1 MMKKSG
7 CRLGGAH
14 APFLEFGGKGEVA
27 LSCVLPLG
35 GKLFFWGGEGVAGL
49 NHSEGFLYAP
59 YLSSVTTK
67 VSYSNN
73 KSFVQ

>member
-1 MMKKSG
+1 MMKKSS

-35 GKLFFWGGEGVAGL
+35 GKLFFLGGGGRGRAESFRGL
-49 NHSEGFLYAP
+49 PLCT
-59 YLSSVTTK
+59 LSFFR
-67 VSYSNN
+67 NN